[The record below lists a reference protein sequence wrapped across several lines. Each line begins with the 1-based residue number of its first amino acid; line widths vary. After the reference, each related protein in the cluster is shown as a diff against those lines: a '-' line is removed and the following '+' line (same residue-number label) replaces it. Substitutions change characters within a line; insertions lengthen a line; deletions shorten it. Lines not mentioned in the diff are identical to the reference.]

1 LLGEISITSDMQ
13 MTPPLWQ
20 KVKKNKELI
29 GLPKVERKIPL
40 GGELN
45 SSGWKSRMVT
55 NLTFGARVTWVLIL
69 ALPLG
74 VQVGHIA

>member
-1 LLGEISITSDMQ
+1 MLDVVERAVVSSSVPIQPSRS
-13 MTPPLWQ
+13 
-20 KVKKNKELI
+20 KELI

-55 NLTFGARVTWVLIL
+55 KLTFGARGTWILIL
-69 ALPLG
+69 ALPLS
-74 VQVGHIA
+74 VQAGHIV

>member
-1 LLGEISITSDMQ
+1 MLDVVERVVVSSSVPIQPSRS
-13 MTPPLWQ
+13 
-20 KVKKNKELI
+20 KELI

-55 NLTFGARVTWVLIL
+55 NLTFGTRVTWILIL

>member
-1 LLGEISITSDMQ
+1 MLDVVERAVVSSSVPIQPSRS
-13 MTPPLWQ
+13 
-20 KVKKNKELI
+20 KELI

-55 NLTFGARVTWVLIL
+55 NLTFGARVTWILIL
-69 ALPLG
+69 ALPLS
-74 VQVGHIA
+74 VQVAHIA

>member
-1 LLGEISITSDMQ
+1 MLDVVERAVVSSSVPIQPSRS
-13 MTPPLWQ
+13 
-20 KVKKNKELI
+20 KELI

-55 NLTFGARVTWVLIL
+55 NLTFGARVTWILIL
-69 ALPLG
+69 ALLLS